1 METVD
6 LLVIGGGPAGYA
18 GALRGA
24 RKGLKTVL
32 VEARDIGGTCLNRGC
47 IPTKALF
54 KTQEVA
60 HMVRRAQEFGV
71 LGEYRGLDWGK
82 VLERKKRI
90 VRQLTGGVRFL
101 LEKAGV
107 EVVPG
112 FAVFSGERAVQVL
125 QDGKVTREF
134 EPRFVLLAS
143 GSRSASLPVPGSD
156 LPGVIDSEKAL
167 DLPELPKSL
176 VVIGGGVI
184 GMEMACIFQ
193 GFGVEVT
200 VIEMMPKILPPVDRE
215 VTDLLTRLV
224 ERQGMK
230 VHVSARVVEI
240 RKGNG
245 KLEVV
250 YMQDGALRVA
260 SGEYVLVAVGRV
272 PQVEGMGLENIGIAM
287 ERNAVVTD
295 TRLQTSLSWVY
306 AAGDVNGK
314 HLLAHVAYREAE
326 VAIRNICGEHATMD
340 YRVVPNCIFSFP
352 EIASVGLTEDEAKER
367 GYAVRCGRFPFR
379 ANGKALIE
387 GEIEGFV
394 KIVSDARSGEILGVH
409 MIGPSASNLIGE
421 GILAMCLESTPEEIA
436 SAIHP
441 HPTLSEAVMEA
452 AEAVFGA
459 PLHFLEGGS
468 R

>member
-32 VEARDIGGTCLNRGC
+32 VEARDLGGTCLNRGC

-82 VLERKKRI
+82 VLERKRRI

-107 EVVPG
+107 EIVLG
-112 FAVFSGERAVQVL
+112 FAVFAGERIVQVL
-125 QDGKVTREF
+125 QNGKVTREF
-134 EPRFVLLAS
+134 QPRFVLLAS

-230 VHVSARVVEI
+230 VHVNARVVEI
-240 RKGNG
+240 RKSNG

-250 YMQDGALRVA
+250 YMQDGALRTA

-272 PQVEGMGLENIGIAM
+272 PQVEGMGLENTGVAM

-295 TRLQTSLSWVY
+295 ATLRTSLPWVY

-314 HLLAHVAYREAE
+314 HLLAHVAYKEAE
-326 VAIRNICGEHATMD
+326 VAVRNICGEHTTMD

-394 KIVSDARSGEILGVH
+394 KIVSDAKSGEILGVH

-441 HPTLSEAVMEA
+441 HPTLSEAIMEA
-452 AEAVFGA
+452 AEAVSGA

>member
-18 GALRGA
+18 GALRAA

-32 VEARDIGGTCLNRGC
+32 VEARDLGGTCLNRGC

-54 KTQEVA
+54 KAQEVI
-60 HMVRRAQEFGV
+60 HTVRRAQEFGV
-71 LGEYRGLDWGK
+71 FAEYRGLDWTK

-107 EVVPG
+107 EIVQG
-112 FAVFSGERAVQVL
+112 FAVFAGERMVQVL
-125 QDGKVTREF
+125 WDGKVVREF
-134 EPRFVLLAS
+134 QPRFVLLAS
-143 GSRSASLPVPGSD
+143 GSRSASLPVPGGN
-156 LPGVIDSEKAL
+156 LPKVIDSEKAL

-230 VHVSARVVEI
+230 VYVNAQVREI
-240 RKGNG
+240 RESDG
-245 KLEVV
+245 KLEVI
-250 YMQDGALRVA
+250 YAQNDMLHTA
-260 SGEYVLVAVGRV
+260 SGEYVLVAVGRI
-272 PQVEGMGLENIGIAM
+272 PQVEGMGLENVGIAV
-287 ERNAVVTD
+287 ERKAVVTD
-295 TRLQTSLSWVY
+295 ATLRTSLPWVY
-306 AAGDVNGK
+306 APGDVNGK
-314 HLLAHVAYREAE
+314 HLLAHVAYKEAE
-326 VAIRNICGEHATMD
+326 VAVENICGENVTID

-352 EIASVGLTEDEAKER
+352 EIASVGLTEDEAKEK
-367 GYAVRCGRFPFR
+367 GYTVRCGRFPFR
-379 ANGKALIE
+379 ANGKAVIE

-394 KIVSDARSGEILGVH
+394 KIVSDAKSGEILGVH
-409 MIGPSASNLIGE
+409 IIGPSASNLIGE
-421 GILAMCLESTPEEIA
+421 GILAMYLESTPYELA

-459 PLHFLEGGS
+459 PLHFMEGGG

>member
-24 RKGLKTVL
+24 QKGLKTVL
-32 VEARDIGGTCLNRGC
+32 VEAQDLGGTCLNRGC

-54 KTQEVA
+54 KAQEVA
-60 HMVRRAQEFGV
+60 HTLRRAQEFGI
-71 LGEYRGLDWGK
+71 LGEYRGLDWAK
-82 VLERKKRI
+82 VLERKRRV

-101 LEKAGV
+101 LEKAKV
-107 EVVPG
+107 EVIQG
-112 FAVFSGERAVQVL
+112 FAVFAGERVIQVY
-125 QDGKVTREF
+125 QDGKVIREF
-134 EPRFVLLAS
+134 QPRFVLLAS
-143 GSRSASLPVPGSD
+143 GSRSARLPVPGSD

-167 DLPELPKSL
+167 DLPELPRSM

-215 VTDLLTRLV
+215 VTDLLMRLV

-230 VHVSARVVEI
+230 VHVNARVQEI
-240 RKGNG
+240 RKSGE

-250 YMQDGALRVA
+250 YTRDGSLHSAF
-260 SGEYVLVAVGRV
+260 GEYVLVAVGRV
-272 PQVEGMGLENIGIAM
+272 PHTEGMGLENVGVAL
-287 ERNAVVTD
+287 ERGAVVTD
-295 TRLQTSLSWVY
+295 ATLRTSLPWVY
-306 AAGDVNGK
+306 APGDVNGK
-314 HLLAHVAYREAE
+314 HLLAHVAYKEAE
-326 VAIRNICGEHATMD
+326 VAVRNICGERVTID
-340 YRVVPNCIFSFP
+340 YRTVPNCIFSFP
-352 EIASVGLTEDEAKER
+352 EIASVGLTEDEAQEK
-367 GYAVRCGRFPFR
+367 GYTVRCGRFPFR

-394 KIVSDARSGEILGVH
+394 KIVSEAKSGEILGVH
-409 MIGPSASNLIGE
+409 IIGPSASNLIGE
-421 GILAMCLESTPEEIA
+421 GILAMYLEGTPQEIA

-452 AEAVFGA
+452 AQAVFDA
-459 PLHFLEGGS
+459 PLHFIEGGN